1 MLVGI
6 LQLELFIP
14 ESGSLKEKRFVLS
27 SLKQRLRNK
36 FNISIAEIDQND
48 KWQLSTVAVA
58 IVANEKR
65 FIEKSLN
72 KIFNL
77 VEQEH
82 TVQIMNQQF
91 EIL

>member
-1 MLVGI
+1 MLVGL
-6 LQLELFIP
+6 LQLEIFIP
-14 ESGSLKEKRFVLS
+14 DSASLKQKRFVLS

-48 KWQLSTVAVA
+48 KWQLATLGVAV
-58 IVANEKR
+58 VANEKR
-65 FIEKSLN
+65 FVEKTLN
-72 KIFNL
+72 KIFSL

-82 TVQIMNQQF
+82 NIQIMNQQF

>member
-1 MLVGI
+1 MLVGL
-6 LQLELFIP
+6 LQLEIFIP
-14 ESGSLKEKRFVLS
+14 DSASLKQKRFVLS

-48 KWQLSTVAVA
+48 KWQLATLGVAV
-58 IVANEKR
+58 VANEKR
-65 FIEKSLN
+65 FVEKTLN
-72 KIFNL
+72 KIFSL

-82 TVQIMNQQF
+82 NIQIINQQF

>member
-1 MLVGI
+1 MLVGL
-6 LQLELFIP
+6 LQLEIFIP
-14 ESGSLKEKRFVLS
+14 DSASLKAKRFVLS

-48 KWQLSTVAVA
+48 KWQLATLGVAV
-58 IVANEKR
+58 VANEKR
-65 FIEKSLN
+65 FVEKTLN
-72 KIFNL
+72 KIFTL

-82 TVQIMNQQF
+82 NIQIMNQQF

>member
-1 MLVGI
+1 MLVGL
-6 LQLELFIP
+6 LQLEIFIP
-14 ESGSLKEKRFVLS
+14 DSASLKEKRFVLL

-48 KWQLSTVAVA
+48 KWQLATLGVAV
-58 IVANEKR
+58 VANEKR
-65 FIEKSLN
+65 FVEKTLN
-72 KIFNL
+72 KIFSL

-82 TVQIMNQQF
+82 NIQIMNQQF